1 MMPYK
6 SDIKSRKNF
15 LKQVSNKYIYL
26 YILSF
31 IKRIS

>member
-15 LKQVSNKYIYL
+15 LKKVSNKYFKYIYI
-26 YILSF
+26 YIKF
-31 IKRIS
+31 H

>member
-15 LKQVSNKYIYL
+15 LKQVSNKYFKYIY
-26 YILSF
+26 
-31 IKRIS
+31 IKFH